1 MRLVGG
7 GIDFNIGGGARI
19 GGGGGTFPLPTPG
32 ITSFISSSGSKSVKS
47 RSHSVNC
54 RTMLFLISS
63 QCNSFS
69 DFFGS
74 AFLIS

>member
-1 MRLVGG
+1 MRLLGG
-7 GIDFNIGGGARI
+7 GIGLSIGGGARI
-19 GGGGGTFPLPTPG
+19 GGGGGTLPVASPG
-32 ITSFISSSGSKSVKS
+32 IVSFISSSGRKSVKS
-47 RSHSVNC
+47 RSHKVNG
-54 RTMLFLISS
+54 RTIPLRMPS